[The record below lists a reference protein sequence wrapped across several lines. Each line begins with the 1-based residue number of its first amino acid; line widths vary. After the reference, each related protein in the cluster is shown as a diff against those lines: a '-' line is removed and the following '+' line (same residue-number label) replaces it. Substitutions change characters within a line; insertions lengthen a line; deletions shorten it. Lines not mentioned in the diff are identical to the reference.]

1 MSNVLSNS
9 VSGLLASQ
17 NALGVTS
24 NNVANAATPGY
35 SVESPNFAAQLG
47 VSSSTGTYGNG
58 VEIESVTRSYSELL
72 AGQMRSSQS
81 GYSNFNAYSTTAATV
96 DNLLSD
102 TTTGLTATLQNFTNS
117 LQTLA
122 NAPTQTASGQAVLS
136 SAQSLAQTV
145 QGYASQLSQTD
156 QNVEGQIGNSV
167 AEINT
172 LATGI
177 ANLNIQIAAQSS
189 SGQSPNSLLDQRDQL
204 LNTLSQQV
212 SVNTATQSD
221 GSLNVFIGSGQSLV
235 TGGTAQTLSA
245 IPNQYNPT
253 QLDVGLQTAGT
264 STTVNITSAISG
276 GSLGGLL
283 AVRNQ
288 VIDPTLNTLGQL
300 SIGIASI
307 VNQQQAA
314 GLTPTGTQGQPMF
327 AVGPVQA
334 SNSSF
339 NTGTAQVTA
348 TISNVSALTPDDYTL
363 TNNGGTWQLYDQ
375 TQHQAVALGG
385 GDGSSGSPFTAAGL
399 SIVVSGTAGDGDSYL
414 IQPTRQAAAGFSVL
428 LTSPSQVAAAA
439 AVQANA
445 SSANTGTGTIAAA
458 TVSDPT
464 NPALLTSTSIVFSS
478 PTQYQI
484 NGTGTSFTY
493 TPGAAISTASGWTT
507 SISGTPAA
515 GDTFTV
521 SSNAGN
527 SGDNSNLFAMIDGLK
542 ANSLNGGTTSLIG
555 AANTLVSQVGAQ
567 TQQAQANAQAQQAVN
582 TSATNAVNATSGV
595 NLDEEAANMVKYQ
608 QAYQAC
614 AQMIQTS
621 GLMFSSLIT
630 AITNG

>member
-9 VSGLLASQ
+9 VSGLLAFQ
-17 NALGVTS
+17 NALAVTS

-35 SVESPNFAAQLG
+35 SVEAPNFQAQLG
-47 VSSSTGTYGNG
+47 VTSSTGTYGNG

-81 GYSNFNAYSTTAATV
+81 SYSSFNTYATTAASV
-96 DNLLSD
+96 DNMLSD

-122 NAPTQTASGQAVLS
+122 SSPTQTASGQAVLS
-136 SAQSLAQTV
+136 SAQTLAQTI
-145 QGYASQLSQTD
+145 QGYASQLSGAD

-177 ANLNIQIAAQSS
+177 ANLNVQIAAQSS

-204 LNTLSQQV
+204 LNTLSQYV

-221 GSLNVFIGSGQSLV
+221 GSLNVFVGSGQSLV

-245 IPNQYNPT
+245 IPSQYNPT
-253 QLDVGLQTAGT
+253 QMDVGLQTAGT
-264 STTVNITSAISG
+264 STTVDITGAISG

-283 AVRNQ
+283 AVRSQ
-288 VIDPTLNTLGQL
+288 VIDPALNTLGQL
-300 SIGIASI
+300 SIGVANV

-314 GLTPTGTQGQPMF
+314 GLTPSGAQGQPMF
-327 AVGPVQA
+327 AVGPVQV

-339 NTGTAQVTA
+339 NTGTAQVAA
-348 TISNVSALTPDDYTL
+348 TIANVSALTPDNYVL
-363 TNNGGTWQLYDQ
+363 SNNGGTWQLYDQ
-375 TQHQAVALGG
+375 TQQQTVPMG
-385 GDGSSGSPFTAAGL
+385 GDGSAGNPFTAAGL
-399 SIVVSGTAGDGDSYL
+399 SIVVSGTAGPGDSFL
-414 IQPTRQAAAGFSVL
+414 VQPTTQAAAGFSVL
-428 LTSPSQVAAAA
+428 LNTPSQIAAAT
-439 AVQANA
+439 AVQTNA
-445 SSANTGTGTIAAA
+445 ASTNTGTGTIAAP
-458 TVSDPT
+458 TVTDPT
-464 NPALLTSTSIVFSS
+464 NAALLTATSIVFSS

-484 NGTGTSFTY
+484 NGTGTTFTY
-493 TPGAAISTASGWTT
+493 TPGAAISANGWTT

-527 SGDNSNLFAMIDGLK
+527 AGDNSNLFAIIDGLNAK
-542 ANSLNGGTTSLIG
+542 SLNGGTTSLIG
-555 AANTLVSQVGAQ
+555 AANTLVAQVGAQ

-582 TSATNAVNATSGV
+582 TSATNAVNAVSGV
-595 NLDEEAANMVKYQ
+595 NLDEEAANMVKFQ

-621 GLMFSSLIT
+621 GLMFTSLMT
-630 AITNG
+630 AITDG

>member
-9 VSGLLASQ
+9 VSGLLAFQ
-17 NALGVTS
+17 NALSVTS
-24 NNVANAATPGY
+24 NNVSNAATPGY
-35 SVESPNFAAQLG
+35 SVEAPNFAAQLG

-81 GYSNFNAYSTTAATV
+81 SYSNFNAYATTAATV
-96 DNLLSD
+96 DNMLSD
-102 TTTGLTATLQNFTNS
+102 TTTGLTATLQNFTNA

-122 NAPTQTASGQAVLS
+122 SAPTQTASGQAVLS
-136 SAQSLAQTV
+136 SAQSLATTI
-145 QGYASQLSQTD
+145 QGYSSQLSQAD
-156 QNVEGQIGNSV
+156 QNVEGQIGTSV

-189 SGQSPNSLLDQRDQL
+189 SGQPPNSLLDQRDQL
-204 LNTLSQQV
+204 INTLSQYV

-221 GSLNVFIGSGQSLV
+221 GSLNVFVGSGQSLV

-253 QLDVGLQTAGT
+253 QMDIGLQAAGT
-264 STTVNITSAISG
+264 ATTVDVTGAISG

-283 AVRNQ
+283 AVRSQ

-300 SIGIASI
+300 SIGVANII
-307 VNQQQAA
+307 NQQQAA
-314 GLTPTGTQGQPMF
+314 GLTPSGAQGQPLF
-327 AVGPVQA
+327 AVGPVQV

-348 TISNVSALTPDDYTL
+348 SIANVSALTPDDYTL

-375 TQHQAVALGG
+375 TQQQAVTMG
-385 GDGSSGSPFTAAGL
+385 GDGSAGNPFTAAGL
-399 SIVVSGTAGDGDSYL
+399 SIVVSGTPGAGDSFL
-414 IQPTRQAAAGFSVL
+414 IQPTAQAAAGFSVL
-428 LTSPSQVAAAA
+428 LSSPSQIAAAS

-445 SSANTGTGTIAAA
+445 ATTNTGTGTIAAA
-458 TVSDPT
+458 TVTDST
-464 NPALLTSTSIVFSS
+464 NPALSTSTSIVFSS

-484 NGTGTSFTY
+484 DGAGATYTY
-493 TPGAAISTASGWTT
+493 TPGAAISDNGWTT

-527 SGDNSNLFAMIDGLK
+527 TGDNSNLFAMIDGLN

-555 AANTLVSQVGAQ
+555 AANTLVAQVGAQ
-567 TQQAQANAQAQQAVN
+567 TQQAQSNAQAQQAVN
-582 TSATNAVNATSGV
+582 TSATDAVNAVSGV
-595 NLDEEAANMVKYQ
+595 NLDQEAAKMVQYQ

-614 AQMIQTS
+614 AQMIQS
-621 GLMFSSLIT
+621 SSQMFASLMT
-630 AITNG
+630 AITDG

>member
-9 VSGLLASQ
+9 VSGLLAFQ
-17 NALGVTS
+17 NALAVTS

-35 SVESPNFAAQLG
+35 SVEAPNFQAQLG
-47 VSSSTGTYGNG
+47 VTSSTGTYGNG

-81 GYSNFNAYSTTAATV
+81 SYSSFNTYATTAASV
-96 DNLLSD
+96 DNMLSD

-122 NAPTQTASGQAVLS
+122 SSPTQTASGQAVLS
-136 SAQSLAQTV
+136 SAQTLAQTI
-145 QGYASQLSQTD
+145 QGYASQLSGAD

-177 ANLNIQIAAQSS
+177 ANLNVQIAAQSS

-204 LNTLSQQV
+204 LNTLSQYV

-221 GSLNVFIGSGQSLV
+221 GSLNVFVGSGQSLV

-245 IPNQYNPT
+245 IPSQYNPT
-253 QLDVGLQTAGT
+253 QMDVGLQTAGT
-264 STTVNITSAISG
+264 STTVDITGAISG

-283 AVRNQ
+283 AVRSQ
-288 VIDPTLNTLGQL
+288 VIDPALNTLGQL
-300 SIGIASI
+300 SIGVANV

-314 GLTPTGTQGQPMF
+314 GLTPSGAQGQPMF
-327 AVGPVQA
+327 AVGPVQV

-339 NTGTAQVTA
+339 NTGTAQVAA
-348 TISNVSALTPDDYTL
+348 TIANVSALTPDNYVL
-363 TNNGGTWQLYDQ
+363 SNNGGTWQLYDQ
-375 TQHQAVALGG
+375 TQQQAVPMG
-385 GDGSSGSPFTAAGL
+385 GDGSAGNPFTAAGL
-399 SIVVSGTAGDGDSYL
+399 SIVVSGTAGPGDSFL
-414 IQPTRQAAAGFSVL
+414 VQPTTQAAAGFSVL
-428 LTSPSQVAAAA
+428 LNTPSQIAAAT
-439 AVQANA
+439 AVQTNA
-445 SSANTGTGTIAAA
+445 ASTNTGTGTIAAP
-458 TVSDPT
+458 TVTDPT
-464 NPALLTSTSIVFSS
+464 NAALLTATSIVFSS

-484 NGTGTSFTY
+484 NGTGTTFTY
-493 TPGAAISTASGWTT
+493 TPGAAISANGWTT

-527 SGDNSNLFAMIDGLK
+527 AGDNSNLFAIIDGLNAK
-542 ANSLNGGTTSLIG
+542 SLNGGTTSLIG
-555 AANTLVSQVGAQ
+555 AANTLVAQVGAQ

-582 TSATNAVNATSGV
+582 TSATNAVNAVSGV
-595 NLDEEAANMVKYQ
+595 NLDEEAANMVKFQ

-621 GLMFSSLIT
+621 GLMFTSLMT
-630 AITNG
+630 AITDG

>member
-9 VSGLLASQ
+9 VSGLLAFQ
-17 NALGVTS
+17 NALAVTS

-35 SVESPNFAAQLG
+35 SVESPNFNAQLG
-47 VSSSTGTYGNG
+47 VTSSTGTYGNG
-58 VEIESVTRSYSELL
+58 VEIENVTRNYSELL
-72 AGQMRSSQS
+72 ACQMRSSQS
-81 GYSNFNAYSTTAATV
+81 SYSNFNAYSTTAASV
-96 DNLLSD
+96 DDMLSD
-102 TTTGLTATLQNFTNS
+102 TTTGLTATLQNFSNA

-145 QGYASQLSQTD
+145 QGYASQLTQAD

-177 ANLNIQIAAQSS
+177 ANLNVQIATQSS

-204 LNTLSQQV
+204 LNTLSQYV

-235 TGGTAQTLSA
+235 TDGTAQTLSA
-245 IPNQYNPT
+245 IPDQYNPT
-253 QLDVGLQTAGT
+253 QMDVGLQTAGT

-283 AVRNQ
+283 AVRSQ

-314 GLTPTGTQGQPMF
+314 GLTASGAPGQPMF
-327 AVGPVQA
+327 GVGPVQV

-348 TISNVSALTPDDYTL
+348 TISNVSALTPDNYTL

-375 TQHQAVALGG
+375 TQQQAVPITG
-385 GDGSSGSPFTAAGL
+385 GDGSATNPFTADGL
-399 SIVVSGTAGDGDSYL
+399 SIVVSGTPGAGDSFL
-414 IQPTRQAAAGFSVL
+414 IQPTNQAAAGFNVL
-428 LTSPSQVAAAA
+428 LSSPSQIAAAS

-445 SSANTGTGTIAAA
+445 ATANTGTGTIAAA
-458 TVSDPT
+458 TVTDPT
-464 NPALLTSTSIVFSS
+464 NGQLSTPTSIVFSS
-478 PTQYQI
+478 LTQYQFD
-484 NGTGTSFTY
+484 GTGPSFTY
-493 TPGAAISTASGWTT
+493 TPGAAISDNGWTT

-527 SGDNSNLFAMIDGLK
+527 TGDNSNLFAMIDGLK

-582 TSATNAVNATSGV
+582 TSATNAVNAVSGV
-595 NLDEEAANMVKYQ
+595 NLDEEAANMLKYQ

-621 GLMFSSLIT
+621 GLMFTSLMT
-630 AITNG
+630 AITDG